1 MYKVNRAWLSESFEA
16 VVDYI
21 ILDNASDMN
30 KDVLDL
36 IAILRDLQDKVRY
49 EEGDS
54 EVSI

>member
-1 MYKVNRAWLSESFEA
+1 MYKNNRAWLSESFEA

-21 ILDNASDMN
+21 ISDNESDMN
-30 KDVLDL
+30 PEALAL
-36 IAILRDLQDKVRY
+36 IEILRDLQDKVRY